1 VSYPDWYEGP
11 KDSARSKKLTRSAAN
26 VHSNSVNS
34 RMDTPLEETG
44 NTTMFIGQHHTDTNL
59 LQVLDYEMMKL
70 MKGKQ
75 PAE

>member
-1 VSYPDWYEGP
+1 MGYPHWYEGP
-11 KDSARSKKLTRSAAN
+11 RDSARSKKPARFAVN
-26 VHSNSVNS
+26 VQSNSINS
-34 RMDTPLEETG
+34 GMATPLEETG